1 MRNIKTLL
9 NNTIAKEVRVELRF
23 GDCSGVTLTMDRRA
37 LHRLA
42 RKCDSLVKGVELDR
56 AYKAM
61 MLGDLYVISFNAED
75 EAFVRSLLEESRTN
89 RRTRPQR
96 SRR

>member
-42 RKCDSLVKGVELDR
+42 RKCDMLVKGVELDQ
-56 AYKAM
+56 AYKSM
-61 MLGDLYVISFNAED
+61 MLGDLYVISFNAKD
-75 EAFVRSLLEESRTN
+75 EAFVRSALEEN
-89 RRTRPQR
+89 RKARPQR